1 MTKPACPFPAPSP
14 PPRAAGPGAA
24 ATARIPMWLAA
35 VMLWFPGFAGP
46 AGAERESAPIPQRDV
61 PTDHEV
67 RDLAGWQVRIDKRLL
82 QGEHEELGSRAVG
95 MLESHL
101 WAIETVMP
109 AKPLEQLRE
118 VVIQIDF
125 DYDGLEN
132 KQYHPS
138 AGWLR
143 ANGYP
148 EDLEKVVHIARAERL
163 VDRRLA
169 RMMPNVV
176 LHELAHAYHDLV
188 LGFDHPEI
196 LSHFEEVVE
205 RRQLEEVLH
214 ASGELRRHYA
224 LTNHK
229 EWFAEMT
236 EAYFGSN
243 DFYPF
248 VRAQL
253 LMSDPAGHALI
264 KKLWGDD

>member
-1 MTKPACPFPAPSP
+1 MKPATDMPSLPHPRRAGSRPATTSYRRLWMAWSAAACLATVAFLQVTAESSD
-14 PPRAAGPGAA
+14 PPR
-24 ATARIPMWLAA
+24 
-35 VMLWFPGFAGP
+35 
-46 AGAERESAPIPQRDV
+46 RDL
-61 PTDHEV
+61 PTEHQT
-67 RDLAGWQVRIDKRLL
+67 RDLAGWQVRIDQRLL
-82 QGEHEELGSRAVG
+82 QGEHEPLGTRAIL
-95 MLESHL
+95 MLESQL
-101 WAIETVMP
+101 RGIETIMP
-109 AKPLEQLRE
+109 DKALEHLRE
-118 VVIQIDF
+118 VVIQIDL
-125 DYDGLEN
+125 DHGGLDH

-143 ANGYP
+143 DNGYS

-163 VDRRLA
+163 VDQRLA

-176 LHELAHAYHDLV
+176 LHELAHAYHDQV
-188 LGFDHPEI
+188 LGFDHPALLE
-196 LSHFEEVVE
+196 HFEQVKE
-205 RRQLEEVLH
+205 RRVLDEVLH

-224 LTNHK
+224 LTDHK

-253 LMSDPAGHALI
+253 LMSDPAGHDLI